1 MNSSTTAIKNPGGGG
16 GVVEPGLE
24 KQEESSLAVE

>member
-1 MNSSTTAIKNPGGGG
+1 MNSRSTTAINNPGGG
-16 GVVEPGLE
+16 GVVELAFE